1 MKKIIFFLLILLPCT
16 IANAVVYL
24 DDYQVPYNLGS
35 IQNNSVIRPFLVN
48 YWEEVKP
55 DLDERI
61 PRPYYSWNV
70 AKYAI
75 PSNFDLLMNLNSSL
89 LEGKYYLITVVY
101 SFYKNGT
108 FVSKNFDDSVTNT
121 WGDVSHYYNHPNFEQ
136 SWFQIFKVGE
146 NSTTSERYYV
156 NTTTFLIKTG
166 SYSNVLRF
174 HVSNVSAT
182 TFYVWGYQ
190 ATYVG
195 DKEDSIISIEN
206 KIDALRQTQ
215 NMTNTKIDNLNT
227 NVNNQFKLSND
238 LAKINSQNEIDAMN
252 KNQEQANKN
261 SQAEIDATNKNTEA
275 TKDQTDFL
283 KDDSAPDSD
292 ISVLGNV
299 SGVLPPGPLDS
310 LLNIPF
316 KFLSVLTS
324 SFSGTCVPISG
335 TWVFDQTLTIPCFSE
350 IFYDNVPAIL
360 MTFIDLVPAT
370 FLLIKY
376 LKYLYK
382 KVDRAASMESNS
394 DDEWGVI

>member
-1 MKKIIFFLLILLPCT
+1 MKKILLFLVILLLPATCV
-16 IANAVVYL
+16 NASSISSKAIGTS
-24 DDYQVPYNLGS
+24 DITSTPSYQVSNGYFYATSLFSNMVTVGNHVYNLNDFSVEGYTNLIFSTLFYISTQDVITQEFFGS
-35 IQNNSVIRPFLVN
+35 ECKENGGCWQYSTNLPFFYSQIQMPQIAVLYDNALWVNCNINNVN
-48 YWEEVKP
+48 YGLQSVSCEIPKGYKK
-55 DLDERI
+55 LTSIRI
-61 PRPYYSWNV
+61 RYNL
-70 AKYAI
+70 
-75 PSNFDLLMNLNSSL
+75 NFNTNSGGQVITGVGNLMNL
-89 LEGKYYLITVVY
+89 VY
-101 SFYKNGT
+101 STEQELIDAVK
-108 FVSKNFDDSVTNT
+108 DDS
-121 WGDVSHYYNHPNFEQ
+121 Q
-136 SWFQIFKVGE
+136 S
-146 NSTTSERYYV
+146 
-156 NTTTFLIKTG
+156 
-166 SYSNVLRF
+166 
-174 HVSNVSAT
+174 
-182 TFYVWGYQ
+182 Q
-190 ATYVG
+190 AQ
-195 DKEDSIISIEN
+195 
-206 KIDALRQTQ
+206 IDA
-215 NMTNTKIDNLNT
+215 I
-227 NVNNQFKLSND
+227 NN
-238 LAKINSQNEIDAMN
+238 ASQNQIDA
-252 KNQEQANKN
+252 ANKN

-283 KDDSAPDSD
+283 KDDTAPDSD